1 MQVIPG
7 EFETAIKRGYAIE
20 GKSIVVAEWNYN
32 KIFNVTVTNPP
43 DDQNWILNKEY
54 FTPQSV
60 VSGFRPN
67 SGIFY
72 GITDESYTDGSITGL
87 DANRYY
93 TIDSVN
99 KYKYWVCPTPSAI
112 NPPGVDVGSI
122 VPSDYPVD
130 RGTLLLDYGQF
141 LNMNKVTATF
151 NLGPVPND
159 WSLWLFEQ
167 TSNDW
172 IEINNPTI
180 NEITGKAEIWWD
192 GTSWVEEQQL
202 NETVYQ
208 HISKIKLEVRALAEP
223 NKRLQVVEVSGRREI
238 EMTERTEEYS
248 INASMDAQDFIFPV
262 GRMSANDGSVTFNN
276 TDLKMNH
283 QDQTSD
289 FYGALVGWCQYR
301 TYVQY
306 DLTPWGGVDEYNVR
320 TSTMYANDYQQNNE
334 WQYTVELF
342 DVLKIL
348 QTIDCPALLIE
359 QQSLAR
365 VIATLL
371 DMVGIDTY
379 SFEFEDWDRTNTV
392 EYFWTDGTEK
402 VFDVLSRLVQSFQA
416 ALFVDEDGVIKL
428 ITRNEYTPQA
438 GEEPVWTFRGAKEGL
453 DLPDI
458 IQLDKKYALQV
469 NKVNVKYTKRQVKV
483 DDLDIAEQPL
493 TSTVWEGSDAIVLRG
508 APLTRSL
515 LAEDLVFLPYRII
528 DGPDAFTPHGCTLSV
543 SADHAPPGSFGT
555 TKSGK
560 LQVAGSPSKMYMESI
575 MIPASSVGKMHA
587 ACYVWMTSS
596 VSDQFS
602 VSVNWFDEAKAYIS
616 TSDHLVSVA
625 AGSWQKIETV
635 YDVPENAKYCTLV
648 PELRGSPTQTWY
660 FDGTQLNPDG
670 YEDNWDIWISSSK
683 AETWP
688 YTGKVNIDGEIIEY
702 NGKSYAWWDWSE
714 GSPVYRE
721 EMIYSSDEKKALDR
735 KSYQSWSAAS
745 QDPTK
750 PIIGGVS
757 TDPTKQNHFVGRLRP
772 KTRDFDQSGQRKF
785 HPNNQGLGW
794 YTMDFWTGKSNS
806 WGFPGKYF
814 TPGGNRYNLDNLKD
828 WNKRVNWTECQ
839 SRVTINESVATID
852 NATNNSAP
860 DHATHATVLVKDHG
874 DTEFREMGTRL
885 RIRGGTKGRAIIPFY
900 MTDAVGY
907 DNINSP
913 ITEVFNATRCY
924 IVNVCTTEYCESVD
938 RTRNEISVEYKNGDT
953 LYKVYSGGQGGNAG
967 KLQIEADKWYDIELV
982 FRDGQGEILEGGGF
996 YGARPAIEVYVDG
1009 AYTDTW
1015 YPTSEWSIRPTSL
1028 IGIGAKD
1035 TTIVDFEYLY
1045 GSTTTNKGRFT
1056 YPDSVFDVNT
1066 LQLPAGENVERSI
1079 ELPIGNDWLGSGVVS
1094 FATWGADATISDLR
1108 IQQYN
1113 SKNQVTLSGT
1123 AGLTLKPNQ
1132 RMTFELDDILPLHGI
1147 LKIKYT
1153 ATNPISVC
1161 IEFSKSRVFEYGI
1174 DDEPIPPAED
1184 FYDRVKSG
1192 YFSSK
1197 FEGILYTPQKYS
1209 GTQYSSYNITTPIFL
1224 NYFYEDFGSI
1234 VHEIRDFNVDLDT
1247 SPAKGISVYSS
1258 NQNSKVIDFKY
1269 NPVKGIFTL
1278 VNTSHRDEI
1287 INGTEQI
1294 DDSNSID
1301 QALLL
1306 YGYVLE
1312 DKGEATETVSND
1324 LSILR
1329 HGVIAQD
1336 LDASWIFSKEE
1347 AQSLGKWI
1355 TDHWADSMDVILLD
1369 TFCSTIIQIGD
1380 KVNIYYPNAN
1390 IDEAWI
1396 FVVTDKSLVFGANGL
1411 TTSVTVRRVR

>member
-60 VSGFRPN
+60 VSGFRPS

-72 GITDESYTDGSITGL
+72 GITDEALTDGSTTGL

-93 TIDSVN
+93 TIDSIN
-99 KYKYWVCPTPSAI
+99 KYKYWVCPTPSVT
-112 NPPGVDVGSI
+112 NPPGTDVGSI
-122 VPSDYPVD
+122 VDTVFTVD

-141 LNMNKVTATF
+141 LNMNKITATF
-151 NLGPVPND
+151 NLGPMPND
-159 WSLWLFEQ
+159 WSLWVFEQ
-167 TSNDW
+167 TANDW
-172 IEINNPTI
+172 VEINNPTI
-180 NEITGKAEIWWD
+180 NEITGKAEIWWN
-192 GTSWVEEQQL
+192 GTAWVEEQQL
-202 NETVYQ
+202 NETIYQ
-208 HISKIKLEVRALAEP
+208 HISKVKLEVRSLAEP
-223 NKRLQVVEVSGRREI
+223 NKRLQVVEVSGRREVD
-238 EMTERTEEYS
+238 MTERTEEYS

-262 GRMSANDGSVTFNN
+262 GRMSANDGSITFNN

-283 QDQTSD
+283 QNPTSD

-301 TYVQY
+301 TYVKY
-306 DLTPWGGVDEYNVR
+306 DLTPYGGAEEYNVK
-320 TSTMYANDYQQNNE
+320 TATMYANDFQQANE
-334 WQYTVELF
+334 WEYTVELF

-371 DMVGIDTY
+371 DMVGVDTY
-379 SFEFEDWDRTNTV
+379 SFEFEDWDKTNLV
-392 EYFWTDGTEK
+392 KYFWTDGTEK

-416 ALFVDEDGVIKL
+416 ALFVDEDGIIRL
-428 ITRNEYTPQA
+428 ITRNDYTPQV
-438 GEEPVWTFRGAKEGL
+438 GDEPVWTFRGAKEGL
-453 DLPDI
+453 DLPDVI
-458 IQLDKKYALQV
+458 KLDKKYALQV
-469 NKVNVKYTKRQVKV
+469 NKVNVKYTKRQVKI
-483 DDLDIAEQPL
+483 DDLDITEQPL
-493 TSTVWEGSDAIVLRG
+493 TSTIWEGSDAIVLRG
-508 APLTRSL
+508 SPLTRAL
-515 LAEDLVFLPYRII
+515 LAEDLSAIPYRIM
-528 DGPDAFTPHGCTLSV
+528 DGLSTFIPKNCTFTLS
-543 SADHAPPGSFGT
+543 SDHPSPAQLGAGR
-555 TKSGK
+555 SGK
-560 LQVAGSPSKMYMESI
+560 IQPIGTPVNTGIESG
-575 MIPASSVGKMHA
+575 MVNTSSIGKMHA
-587 ACYVWMTSS
+587 HCYVWMTSN
-596 VSDQFS
+596 VVTNFS
-602 VSVNWFDEAKAYIS
+602 ASVNWYDANKQLMS
-616 TSDHLVSVA
+616 TSSNWVSVT
-625 AGSWQKIETV
+625 AGSWKKV
-635 YDVPENAKYCTLV
+635 ENTFTIPDGAKYCSLV
-648 PELRGSPTQTWY
+648 PTLRNSPQTFYIDLTQIY
-660 FDGTQLNPDG
+660 PDG
-670 YEDNWDIWISSSK
+670 FEDNWDIWVSSSR

-688 YTGKVNIDGEIIEY
+688 YSGKVNIDGEIIEY
-702 NGKSYAWWDWSE
+702 AGKSYAWWDFTDGYPTYME
-714 GSPVYRE
+714 AMVFNN
-721 EMIYSSDEKKALDR
+721 DERKAYDR
-735 KSYQSWSAAS
+735 KSYQSWVAAS
-745 QDPTK
+745 QDPAN
-750 PIIGGVS
+750 PIVGGVS

-794 YTMDFWTGKSNS
+794 YTMDFWTAKSNS

-814 TPGGNRYNLDNLKD
+814 TPGGNKYNIDNLMD

-839 SRVTINESVATID
+839 GRVKVNESVATID
-852 NATNNSAP
+852 NVTNNTAP
-860 DHATHATVLVKDHG
+860 DHATHATVLVKNHG
-874 DTEFREMGTRL
+874 DTEFREIGTRL
-885 RIRGGTKGRAIIPFY
+885 RIRGGTKGRAMIPFY
-900 MTDAVGY
+900 MTNAVGY
-907 DNINSP
+907 DNVNPP
-913 ITEVFNATRCY
+913 ITEVFDATRCY
-924 IVNVCTTEYCESVD
+924 IVNVSTSEYCDSVD
-938 RTRNEISVEYKNGDT
+938 RSLNEISVQYKNGDQ
-953 LYKVYSGGQGGNAG
+953 LLKVYSGGQGGNAG
-967 KLQIEADKWYDIELV
+967 KLQLDADKWYDIDII

-996 YGARPAIEVYVDG
+996 YGARPAIEVYIDG

-1015 YPTSEWSIRPTSL
+1015 YPASEWSIRPTSL
-1028 IGIGAKD
+1028 IGLGAKD

-1045 GSTTTNKGRFT
+1045 GSTTTNKGRFV
-1056 YPDSVFDVNT
+1056 YPDRLFDANT
-1066 LQLPAGENVERSI
+1066 LQLPAGDNVERSI
-1079 ELPIGNDWLGSGVVS
+1079 ELPIGNDWLGSGVIS
-1094 FATWGADATISDLR
+1094 FATWGASATITDLR
-1108 IQQYN
+1108 VQQYN
-1113 SKNQVTLSGT
+1113 SKNQVILSGT
-1123 AGLTLKPNQ
+1123 TGLSLKPNQ

-1153 ATNPISVC
+1153 ATNPISLC
-1161 IEFSKSRVFEYGI
+1161 MEFSQSRVFEYGI
-1174 DDEPIPPAED
+1174 DNEPVPPSES
-1184 FYDRVKSG
+1184 FYDRIKSG

-1197 FEGILYTPQKYS
+1197 FEDTMYTPQKYS
-1209 GTQYSSYNITTPIFL
+1209 GTQFTSHNVTNPIFL

-1287 INGTEQI
+1287 VNGTEQI

-1301 QALLL
+1301 QTLLL

-1312 DKGEATETVSND
+1312 DKGEDTETVTND

-1329 HGVIAQD
+1329 HGIIAQD

-1347 AQSLGKWI
+1347 AQALGKWI

-1369 TFCSTIIQIGD
+1369 TFCSTFIQIGD

-1390 IDEAWI
+1390 IDESWM
-1396 FVVTDKSLVFGANGL
+1396 FVVTDKSTVFGAGGL

>member
-7 EFETAIKRGYAIE
+7 EFETAIRRGYAIE

-72 GITDESYTDGSITGL
+72 GITDESYTDGSVTGL

-93 TIDSVN
+93 TIDSIN
-99 KYKYWVCPTPSAI
+99 KYKYWACPTPSAI
-112 NPPGVDVGSI
+112 NPPGVDEGTI
-122 VPSDYPVD
+122 VPSSYPVD

-141 LNMNKVTATF
+141 LNINKVTATF
-151 NLGPVPND
+151 NLGPIPND
-159 WSLWLFEQ
+159 WSLWVFEQ
-167 TSNDW
+167 TANTW
-172 IEINNPTI
+172 IEINNPSI
-180 NEITGKAEIWWD
+180 DAITGKAEIWWN
-192 GTSWVEEQQL
+192 GTAWVEDQQL
-202 NETVYQ
+202 DETVYQ
-208 HISKIKLEVRALAEP
+208 HISKVKLEVRSLAEGG
-223 NKRLQVVEVSGRREI
+223 KRLQVIEVSGRREI
-238 EMTERTEEYS
+238 ELTERTEEYS
-248 INASMDAQDFIFPV
+248 INASMDSQDFIFPV
-262 GRMSANDGSVTFNN
+262 GRMSANDGSITFNN

-283 QDQTSD
+283 QDSASD

-301 TYVQY
+301 TYVKY
-306 DLTPWGGVDEYNVR
+306 DLTPWGGTGEYDVR
-320 TSTMYANDYQQNNE
+320 TATMYANDYQQNNE

-359 QQSLAR
+359 KQSLAR
-365 VIATLL
+365 VIASLL
-371 DMVGIDTY
+371 DMVGVDTY
-379 SFEFEDWDRTNTV
+379 SFEFEDWDVTNTV
-392 EYFWTDGTEK
+392 QYFWTDGTEK

-416 ALFVDEDGVIKL
+416 ALFVDEDGIIRL
-428 ITRNEYTPQA
+428 ITRNDYTPQT

-453 DLPDI
+453 DLPDVI
-458 IQLDKKYALQV
+458 KLDKKYALQV

-483 DDLDIAEQPL
+483 DDLDITDQPL

-508 APLTRSL
+508 SPLTRAL
-515 LAEDLVFLPYRII
+515 LAEELSAIPYRIM
-528 DGPDAFTPHGCTLSV
+528 DGLPTYTPSNCTLTL
-543 SADHAPPGSFGT
+543 SADKASPASLGAG
-555 TKSGK
+555 KSGK
-560 LQVAGSPSKMYMESI
+560 IVAVGSPTIMSIESS
-575 MIPASSVGKMHA
+575 MVNTSSVGKMHA
-587 ACYVWMTSS
+587 SVYVWMTTN
-596 VSDQFS
+596 VSTNFS
-602 VSVNWFDEAKAYIS
+602 TSVNWYDVNKQLIS
-616 TSDHLVSVA
+616 TSNNWVNVT
-625 AGSWQKIETV
+625 AGSWKKV
-635 YDVPENAKYCTLV
+635 ENTFTIPDGAKYCSLV
-648 PELRGSPTQTWY
+648 PTLRNSTQTFY
-660 FDGTQLNPDG
+660 IDLTQLHPDG
-670 YEDNWDIWISSSK
+670 FEDNWDIWISSSR

-702 NGKSYAWWDWSE
+702 DGKAYAWWDFTDGYPTYME
-714 GSPVYRE
+714 A
-721 EMIYSSDEKKALDR
+721 MIYNNDERKAYDR
-735 KSYQSWSAAS
+735 KSYQSWTTALQNPSN
-745 QDPTK
+745 
-750 PIIGGVS
+750 PIVGGVS

-772 KTRDFDQSGQRKF
+772 KTRDFDQSGQKKF

-794 YTMDFWTGKSNS
+794 YTMDFWTTKSNS

-814 TPGGNRYNLDNLKD
+814 TPGGNQYNLDNLKD
-828 WNKRVNWTECQ
+828 WNKRVNWTEAQ
-839 SRVTINESVATID
+839 GRVKVNESVTTID
-852 NATNNSAP
+852 NVTNNSAP
-860 DHATHATVLVKDHG
+860 DHANHATVLVKDHG
-874 DTEFREMGTRL
+874 DTEFREIGTRL
-885 RIRGGTKGRAIIPFY
+885 RIRGGTKGRAVIPFY
-900 MTDAVGY
+900 MTNAVGY
-907 DNINSP
+907 DNINPP
-913 ITEVFNATRCY
+913 ITEVFDANKCY
-924 IVNVCTTEYCESVD
+924 IINVSTSEYCDSVD
-938 RTRNEISVEYKNGDT
+938 RSLNEISVQYKNGDQ
-953 LYKVYSGGQGGNAG
+953 LLKVYSGGQGGNAG
-967 KLQIEADKWYDIELV
+967 KTKIDADKWYDIDLI

-996 YGARPAIEVYVDG
+996 YGARPAIEVYIDG

-1015 YPTSEWSIRPTSL
+1015 YPASEWSIRPTSL

-1056 YPDSVFDVNT
+1056 YPDRIFEANT
-1066 LQLPAGENVERSI
+1066 LQLPAGTNVERSI
-1079 ELPIGNDWLGSGVVS
+1079 ELPIGNDWLGSGVIS
-1094 FATWGADATISDLR
+1094 FATWGANAAISDLR

-1113 SKNQVTLSGT
+1113 SKNQVILSGT
-1123 AGLTLKPNQ
+1123 TGLTLKPNQ
-1132 RMTFELDDILPLHGI
+1132 RMTFELDDVLPFHGI

-1153 ATNPISVC
+1153 ATNPISLC
-1161 IEFSKSRVFEYGI
+1161 MEFSQSSVFEYGI
-1174 DDEPIPPAED
+1174 DNEPVPPVES

-1197 FEGILYTPQKYS
+1197 FEDTLYTPQKYS
-1209 GTQYSSYNITTPIFL
+1209 GTQLTSYNVTTPVFL

-1269 NPVKGIFTL
+1269 NPIKGIFTL

-1329 HGVIAQD
+1329 HGIIAQD
-1336 LDASWIFSKEE
+1336 LDAGWIFSKEE

-1369 TFCSTIIQIGD
+1369 TFCSTFIQIGD
-1380 KVNIYYPNAN
+1380 KVSIYYPNAN

-1396 FVVTDKSLVFGANGL
+1396 FVVTDKSTVFGANGL
-1411 TTSVTVRRVR
+1411 TTAVTVRRVR